1 MPQKRIY
8 IIDDDPIYQ
17 LVTKKLIEKTN
28 LFNESKAFEN
38 GSEALSY
45 FGTTGDIPD
54 IILLDI
60 EMPQMNGW
68 DFLTE
73 LFRIE
78 KRFKKEATIY
88 ISSSSIA
95 HEDKMKAKN
104 YPCVKDFLSKPMN
117 LEKLAAIAAE
127 E

>member
-28 LFNESKAFEN
+28 LFSETKAFGN
-38 GSEALSY
+38 GNEALLY
-45 FGTTGDIPD
+45 FENTDDVPD

-60 EMPQMNGW
+60 EMPGMDGW
-68 DFLTE
+68 DFLDE
-73 LFRIE
+73 LLRIE
-78 KRFKKEATIY
+78 KNYHKEITIY
-88 ISSSSIA
+88 VASSSIA
-95 HEDKMKAKN
+95 SEDKIKAKN
-104 YPCVKDFLSKPMN
+104 YNCVKDFLSKPIN
-117 LEKLAAIAAE
+117 IEKLKAIAAE